1 MSLIHVHNENY
12 KRDRPLMHDLP
23 KQNRLQTDRDLGL
36 ATVNLSRLV
45 FHVPDLY
52 FIGLFA
58 AKYQYRPLHASRSL
72 GLTNPDSQT
81 ARLTTSYCAPS
92 WSELI
97 TNMQNGAQCRSLVY
111 SSGQWCTTW
120 SCTVELVHNV
130 CLTNPEGR
138 TDATKCITSPS
149 LQSINIDLKSYSSK
163 EGPSQSSY
171 RIGRSAH
178 FKCKFNSD
186 LFHRQGLSIYL
197 DYKTTYIIK
206 N

>member
-1 MSLIHVHNENY
+1 
-12 KRDRPLMHDLP
+12 
-23 KQNRLQTDRDLGL
+23 
-36 ATVNLSRLV
+36 
-45 FHVPDLY
+45 
-52 FIGLFA
+52 
-58 AKYQYRPLHASRSL
+58 
-72 GLTNPDSQT
+72 
-81 ARLTTSYCAPS
+81 
-92 WSELI
+92 
-97 TNMQNGAQCRSLVY
+97 MQNGAQCRSLVY

-206 N
+206 NWWSYNCNRRMFCCEGTQVVWVDITICPFISFSDLSRKSFATFSL